1 MLILIFNSKPVITMF
16 VNKKI
21 VVLILLC
28 FCLQSTYSQVDK
40 SKKSNTEKKDS
51 TEIYNRIKNYSKKN
65 KFRQTLHKLLFRT
78 NKPKKKE
85 EIREEIDTTNFDGK
99 IIRKITIVTLDPFG
113 FSISDTTQMPKNWGE
128 RTGNRLHLKTKKI
141 AIYNL
146 LLFKKNTPY
155 DTYKV
160 QESERLIRSQKY
172 VTAVRITNQVT
183 GFASDSVD
191 VTIRVLDSW
200 STIPKFAI
208 SSNQVSFGIKEKD
221 FFGSGQQLEYL
232 FSNRFDD
239 GRNAN
244 EVTYTIPNIKNT
256 YISTTL
262 HYKIDLD
269 NNYTKSINIERLFY
283 SPLTKWAGGAF
294 IGQNFRKDTLQA
306 PDMSYAFQPFKNN
319 FQDFWVGKAS
329 KVFEDENGKTNL
341 ITTARFLNV
350 DYSESPSEL
359 YDPTHFYS
367 DEKFILSGIGLNRRK
382 FIKDNYIFR
391 NGQTEDVPIGRIY
404 GITLGYQYKNTF
416 WRPYVGAQ
424 FSFGNYY
431 RLGFLSMNFE
441 AGTFFHQSKTYQTA
455 FSMET
460 NYFTKLY
467 TIGRW
472 KLRQFVNPLLIIGI
486 NRENIIGDQLNIN
499 EQNGLAGFNSAIYGT
514 SKMVLSLQTQTY
526 SPYSVLGFRMN
537 PFFNYSIA
545 GLGSPHDAMG
555 NNKAYSKIT
564 LGLLVSNDYL
574 VFSSFQLSLSYYPTI
589 PYQGDNVF
597 KTNTFETGDFGLQS
611 FELEKPRTV
620 EYK

>member
-1 MLILIFNSKPVITMF
+1 MS

-21 VVLILLC
+21 VVFLLLC
-28 FCLQSTYSQVDK
+28 FCLQNSYGQVV
-40 SKKSNTEKKDS
+40 KKDAKEKKDS
-51 TEIYNRIKNYSKKN
+51 TEIYNKIRNYSKRN
-65 KFRQTLHKLLFRT
+65 KFTQTVHKLFFRS
-78 NKPKKKE
+78 NKPHKKE
-85 EIREEIDTTNFDGK
+85 EIIEQIDSTNFEGK
-99 IIRKITIVTLDPFG
+99 IIRHINIVTLDPFG
-113 FSISDTTQMPKNWGE
+113 HSVSDTTKMPKNWGE

-146 LLFKKNTPY
+146 LLFKRNSVY
-155 DTYKV
+155 NSYKV

-172 VTAVRITNQVT
+172 VTAVRVTNKLV
-183 GFASDSVD
+183 GVASDSVD

-208 SSNQVSFGIKEKD
+208 SSNQVSVGFKEKD
-221 FFGSGQQLEYL
+221 FFGSGQQLEYQ
-232 FSNRFDD
+232 FTNRFDD

-244 EVTYTIPNIKNT
+244 DITYTVPNIKNT
-256 YISTTL
+256 YIGTTL

-269 NNYTKSINIERLFY
+269 NNYIKSINIERLFY
-283 SPLTKWAGGAF
+283 SPLTQWAGGVY

-306 PDMSYAFQPFKNN
+306 PDKSFAYQPFKNN
-319 FQDFWVGKAS
+319 FQDFWAGKAT
-329 KVFEDENGKTNL
+329 KVFEDENGITNL
-341 ITTARFLNV
+341 VTTARFLNV
-350 DYSESPSEL
+350 DYTESPTEV

-382 FIKDNYIFR
+382 FIKDSYIFR

-472 KLRQFVNPLLIIGI
+472 KLRQFVNPKLIIGI
-486 NRENIIGDQLNIN
+486 NHEDIIGDQLNIN
-499 EQNGLAGFNSAIYGT
+499 EQNGLAGFNSAVYGT
-514 SKMVLSLQTQTY
+514 NKMVLSLQTQTY

-545 GLGSPHDAMG
+545 GLGSPNNPMEK
-555 NNKAYSKIT
+555 NKAYQKIT
-564 LGLLVSNDYL
+564 LGLLISNDYL

-589 PYQGDNVF
+589 PFQGDNVF
-597 KTNTFETGDFGLQS
+597 KTNTFETTDYGLQS
-611 FELEKPRTV
+611 FELAKPRPV